1 MDLTDLI
8 VPNSVK
14 IIGRN
19 AFNPT
24 NSLRN
29 VTISNGVTDIFG
41 YAFLGCAAV
50 SILVPASVTY
60 IDEGAFT
67 KRPTIYGVAGSR
79 VEAYAKENDLSF
91 STGSPEPVVD
101 FYIEN
106 GVLNRY
112 YGLGGAVTIPA
123 NVTEIQ
129 AGAFS
134 YARRVTSVTIP
145 NGVTTIGDWD
155 YYK

>member
-1 MDLTDLI
+1 MLRYPLGRAGAFTIPDGVTGIGWNAFSGCMDLTDLI

-91 STGSPEPVVD
+91 STGSPED
-101 FYIEN
+101 I
-106 GVLNRY
+106 
-112 YGLGGAVTIPA
+112 
-123 NVTEIQ
+123 TE
-129 AGAFS
+129 FES
-134 YARRVTSVTIP
+134 RTSAAIAL
-145 NGVTTIGDWD
+145 TTIAS
-155 YYK
+155 KVRV